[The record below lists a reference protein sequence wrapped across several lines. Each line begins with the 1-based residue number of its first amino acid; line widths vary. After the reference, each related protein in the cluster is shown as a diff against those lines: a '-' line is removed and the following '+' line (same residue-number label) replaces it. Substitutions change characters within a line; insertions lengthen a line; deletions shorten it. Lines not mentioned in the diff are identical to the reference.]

1 MLTSGQL
8 LNERYRTI
16 LWLADGGQST
26 VYLATDE
33 KTFGRQVVLKEFKQG
48 VGTSTDPEFAKQQFE
63 ASARMLSQ
71 LNHPGIVQVTDYFF
85 NDDKPVLITEY
96 IAGET
101 LDHRLSM
108 EPYGLPEDEVLDIAD
123 QLCDVLSHLHNQ
135 SPPIIYRDL
144 TPGNVILAAG
154 NKVKLIDFGI
164 ARTFKEGQATDTE
177 PLGTHGYAPPEQHG
191 KSQTGPYSDVYS
203 LGATLLHAVTG
214 YDPSLSPFVLP
225 RADRVHGDM
234 KMVSPALTAAIAKAT
249 EVDIRKRY
257 ASVEDFRKAIH
268 RTGWRAVPAGVRFG
282 VVALAVLV
290 GVLVCGGVSVMLAS
304 AIGVLNLNVLGTPA
318 PQVVAAAP
326 LPTETPPTPTDQATD
341 APTAEATPLP
351 QPTPVES
358 VAPTRAT
365 DAPANIPAVIT
376 DTTRPTPTTLPTPT
390 QTSTPQPTATP
401 EPTATQTPVPSPTPL
416 PTTTPPPTATP
427 IVIEAPFV
435 GLGELPQPRIDGVA
449 VPSSVQRGQPF
460 EVTVW
465 ASNIG
470 GAAAQGG
477 SITLSFPEASRVEL
491 VDADN
496 NLVTAEPAAPECKFE
511 TENYARL
518 ITPDSNCRD
527 VLALST
533 CLTFNTITNPIA
545 ESWFT
550 SWEPGRQHYLKVRVT
565 PRGDADAVGVN
576 VRAAMA
582 SDKVP
587 AEQCN
592 VLNAPDASQTASR
605 DQQGFPA
612 RSYFVVVTS
621 AQP

>member
-108 EPYGLPEDEVLDIAD
+108 EPYGLPENEVLDIAD

-268 RTGWRAVPAGVRFG
+268 RTGWRAVPASLRFG

-290 GVLVCGGVSVMLAS
+290 GLLVCGGVSVMLAS
-304 AIGVLNLNVLGTPA
+304 ATGVLNVNVLGTPA
-318 PQVVAAAP
+318 PQAAAAAQVPTLTTSASVVAESA
-326 LPTETPPTPTDQATD
+326 TP
-341 APTAEATPLP
+341 EATPSLEPTATVIESP
-351 QPTPVES
+351 QPTTS
-358 VAPTRAT
+358 V
-365 DAPANIPAVIT
+365 PADIPAVIT
-376 DTTRPTPTTLPTPT
+376 DTASPTPVTPTPEATPTTLPTPT
-390 QTSTPQPTATP
+390 HTVTP
-401 EPTATQTPVPSPTPL
+401 EPTATQTPVPTPTPL
-416 PTTTPPPTATP
+416 PTATP
-427 IVIEAPFV
+427 IVIEAPSV
-435 GLGELPQPRIDGVA
+435 GTGDLPQPRIDGVA

-518 ITPDSNCRD
+518 ITPDGTCRD

-533 CLTFNTITNPIA
+533 CLTFNTIANPIA

-621 AQP
+621 ARP